1 MSSLF
6 IWLFSLTSSQ
16 LNHYAVDRSIDGPPE
31 SQSGSK
37 SVGRFVGQ
45 SVNESVRL
53 TVNSQTVRKTVSW
66 TDNVVL
72 STGLIMWIGHRKE
85 IWKLKFGSVSP
96 SLWRRANASNVSF
109 QTSLWWPL
117 HIINPVDKT
126 TLFCNT
132 PHRPNTTISWETYFL
147 YSDGQTVG
155 SWVGGSVSLSALWT
169 IVWLVSQSFDRW
181 NFCCLTL
188 KADNTAQSFLWK
200 YLLPDQTRLTLTQR
214 F

>member
-1 MSSLF
+1 MQLIDRLMVRQKVSQAVNRSVSL
-6 IWLFSLTSSQ
+6 
-16 LNHYAVDRSIDGPPE
+16 
-31 SQSGSK
+31 
-37 SVGRFVGQ
+37 SVSQ

-53 TVNSQTVRKTVSW
+53 TVNSQTVRKTVRW

-85 IWKLKFGSVSP
+85 IWKLKFRSVSP
-96 SLWRRANASNVSF
+96 SLRRRANASNVSF
-109 QTSLWWPL
+109 QTSLWWPI
-117 HIINPVDKT
+117 HIINPVDRA

-132 PHRPNTTISWETYFL
+132 PHRPNTTFL
-147 YSDGQTVG
+147 EKLTSFIQMDRQSVRG
-155 SWVGGSVSLSALWT
+155 WVGRSVCLPGT

-200 YLLPDQTRLTLTQR
+200 CLLPDQTRLTLTQR